1 MFAALA
7 LRSASVHSIRFIPMD
22 SSSSPSSPFPEIEQ
36 LWNYNRP
43 ADTEQRFR
51 KLLPEVEAAGNQP
64 YRLELLTQI
73 ARCEGLQR
81 RFADA
86 HDTLDIVAPLLA
98 DAPARPRLRYLLER
112 GRVFNSS
119 GSPAEARPLF
129 VQAWEEGNAAGEDDL
144 AVDAAHMVAIV
155 EKPEEAL
162 AWNEKAY
169 QLAEQSN
176 HPTARR
182 WIGSLTNNIGWTWH
196 TLGDYDQALR
206 YFQRNVEWHNQ
217 MGSGEGLMI
226 AEWCVARALRSLG
239 RVEEALVTQQRVQQE
254 RAERGFAA
262 DGYVFEELGE
272 CLLALDRQEEARE
285 YFAGAYELLS
295 EDSWMQANEGARLQR
310 LQQLGEGK

>member
-1 MFAALA
+1 MN
-7 LRSASVHSIRFIPMD
+7 SQT
-22 SSSSPSSPFPEIEQ
+22 PSSPLPEIEQ

-43 ADTEQRFR
+43 AETEQRFR
-51 KLLPEVEAAGNQP
+51 NLLPDAEAKGNEP
-64 YRLELLTQI
+64 YHLELLTQI

-86 HDTLDIVAPLLA
+86 HETLDTVAPLLA
-98 DAPARPRLRYLLER
+98 EAPPRPRLRYLLER
-112 GRVFNSS
+112 GRVFNSA

-129 VQAWEEGNAAGEDDL
+129 VKAWEEGSVAGEDDL

-155 EKPEEAL
+155 EQGEEAL

-169 QLAEQSN
+169 QLAQQSSN
-176 HPTARR
+176 PTARR

-196 TLGDYDQALR
+196 TMGDYDQALN
-206 YFQRNVEWHNQ
+206 YFRRNVEWHKE

-226 AEWCVARALRSLG
+226 AQWCVARTLRSLG
-239 RVEEALVTQQRVQQE
+239 QTEEALLMQQQLQHDRT
-254 RAERGFAA
+254 ERGLAP

-272 CLLALDRQEEARE
+272 CLLALDREDEARE
-285 YFAGAYELLS
+285 YFAGAYRLLS

-310 LQQLGEGK
+310 LQQLGEGT